1 MIKYGWLK
9 NFLREVSMGTAYEYL
24 ATDRNTGITVKET
37 RVPISY
43 CNSCCL
49 CGKRN
54 KEKVQLEEPYLYR
67 RCTAYLADNGLVS
80 CTWAHAHA
88 LVKYILKNEDVI
100 TKEK

>member
-1 MIKYGWLK
+1 MIKYRWLK
-9 NFLREVSMGTAYEYL
+9 NFLQEAAMGTTFEYL
-24 ATDRNTGITVKET
+24 AQDRNTGSNAQSTK
-37 RVPISY
+37 VPVFY

-54 KEKVQLEEPYLYR
+54 KEQVQLEAPYLYR
-67 RCTAYLADNGLVS
+67 RCNAYLVDNGLIG